1 MVEFRLNTAE
11 NELCD
16 VEIPMSEW
24 RSGAT
29 VGRGRS
35 RRPRG
40 RRQSDRAPTVRPATP
55 NPKKPSRSDT
65 RDKFQAGQHF
75 SELAAVRSEPPFT
88 SSRPPARGGSR
99 ALHPRRPSRPVEEL
113 LAQICTAGCTGLA
126 FVFFS
131 AASSHFIRAGGCAAC
146 PCGEVVFA
154 IFFFLLGPDVAASCK
169 IFFFA
174 RCNVVELRS
183 SGWRHLRFL
192 PIP

>member
-11 NELCD
+11 NELCE

-88 SSRPPARGGSR
+88 SSRPPARGGLASSPPTAAFETGRR
-99 ALHPRRPSRPVEEL
+99 AACTDLHGWL
-113 LAQICTAGCTGLA
+113 HGLG
-126 FVFFS
+126 FRFLFCRFFS
-131 AASSHFIRAGGCAAC
+131 FHSRWRLCSVPMRRSRFRN
-146 PCGEVVFA
+146 
-154 IFFFLLGPDVAASCK
+154 FLLFTWA
-169 IFFFA
+169 
-174 RCNVVELRS
+174 
-183 SGWRHLRFL
+183 
-192 PIP
+192 